1 MRSARG
7 TRRRLGLVLVGALCV
22 VVAAGG
28 SVTSGQSR
36 GAQALDPALIARGDS
51 VFRGR
56 LGGSLCWTCH
66 GANAK
71 GQPNMGPDLTD
82 TVWLH
87 VDGTVAQIEA
97 LVRTGV
103 ARPKR
108 GTVPMPPWG
117 GPPLDSAR
125 LHAVS
130 VYVASLS
137 RR

>member
-1 MRSARG
+1 
-7 TRRRLGLVLVGALCV
+7 
-22 VVAAGG
+22 
-28 SVTSGQSR
+28 
-36 GAQALDPALIARGDS
+36 
-51 VFRGR
+51 
-56 LGGSLCWTCH
+56 
-66 GANAK
+66 
-71 GQPNMGPDLTD
+71 MGPDLTD

-130 VYVASLS
+130 VYEASLS
-137 RR
+137 RQ